1 MYKSVLLAATAA
13 TASAFT
19 APTLPAAGIRTRAS
33 SVCGMKMQ
41 AKSAA
46 IPYLD
51 APPALDGSMAGDVGF
66 DPLWVSS
73 ALPDAGWIKYLREAE
88 LKHGRV
94 AMLAAAG
101 AIAQDIGQFQGTD
114 KLVGSAKMTGAHDAL
129 LKLEY
134 TKGSNVAT
142 MHQMLLW
149 IGVLELASAVAV
161 AQMWKGETAREPG
174 DFGFDPL
181 GFSKDP
187 AAKATYQL
195 KEIKNGRLA
204 MIGVGGMVHHYILTG
219 KGPLQFL
226 GGIPNYKS
234 CIDHEVSPLTK
245 AMLAPIGN
253 IMPKIC

>member
-1 MYKSVLLAATAA
+1 MFCCGKSDASSFSPCASVLVY
-13 TASAFT
+13 
-19 APTLPAAGIRTRAS
+19 AGTNA
-33 SVCGMKMQ
+33 VCGLSMQ
-41 AKSAA
+41 KSAA

-51 APPALDGSMAGDVGF
+51 KPPALDGKYEGDVGF
-66 DPLWVSS
+66 DPLWISS

-88 LKHGRV
+88 IKHGRV
-94 AMLAAAG
+94 AMLAATG
-101 AIAQDIGQFQGTD
+101 AIFQDMVQFQGTET
-114 KLVGSAKMTGAHDAL
+114 LVGSAKMTGAHDAL

-134 TKGSNVAT
+134 AKDSKVAT

-149 IGVLELASAVAV
+149 IGVLEMASAVAV

-181 GFSKDP
+181 GFGKD
-187 AAKATYQL
+187 AAALSTYRL

-204 MIGVGGMVHHYILTG
+204 MIGIGGMVHHYILTG

-226 GGIPNYKS
+226 SGIPNYKS
-234 CIDHEVSPLTK
+234 CVEHANSPLTK
-245 AMLAPIGN
+245 AMLAPVGN

>member
-1 MYKSVLLAATAA
+1 MRVLKSLLHCCAEIVFLFGTTGSNA
-13 TASAFT
+13 
-19 APTLPAAGIRTRAS
+19 
-33 SVCGMKMQ
+33 VCGLSMQ

-46 IPYLD
+46 IPYLEK
-51 APPALDGSMAGDVGF
+51 PPALDGSMEGDVGF

-73 ALPDAGWIKYLREAE
+73 ALPDKGWIKYLREAE

-101 AIAQDIGQFQGTD
+101 AIAQDLVQFKGTD
-114 KLVGSAKMTGAHDAL
+114 TLVGTAKMTGAHDAL

-134 TKGSNVAT
+134 TKGSSVAT
-142 MHQMLLW
+142 
-149 IGVLELASAVAV
+149 I
-161 AQMWKGETAREPG
+161 AQMFKGETNRMPG
-174 DFGFDPL
+174 DYGFDPL

-187 AAKATYQL
+187 AAASTYRL
-195 KEIKNGRLA
+195 KEVKNGRLA

-234 CIDHEVSPLTK
+234 CIDHENSALTK
-245 AMLAPIGN
+245 ALLAPVGN
-253 IMPKIC
+253 IMPKMC